1 MPRGFT
7 SAQVA
12 LGRLLAYKPWIV
24 PISGTTKLAHLQENL
39 MTADLTLTQE
49 ELRELDGIISKLT
62 VFGDRCTAVGLSR
75 VGQ

>member
-1 MPRGFT
+1 MPHGLT

-24 PISGTTKLAHLQENL
+24 PVSGTTKLAHLQVNL
-39 MTADLTLTQE
+39 MTADFTFTQE

-62 VFGDRCTAVGLSR
+62 VFGDRYTPVEQSK